1 MTENTMAVA
10 ANEESRGKRK
20 LIVAAGAAGLLVLGA
35 AGYLLLSGGGSSNDA
50 SFAPPAHHVQAPKSS
65 ATLRSHVPA
74 VRRLPA
80 ASQVRIGRDPF
91 SALYVVPVAAPAGAS
106 GSSTGTPATTPTG
119 SPTAGTGTTSTG
131 ATTPTTARYVLVLK
145 AVTRDPGGAY
155 LFNFT
160 VDSTPKTVLPAQRFG
175 KYGELVVLTYVKN
188 SKGAV
193 TGAVV
198 QVGDDSPIAVPIGA
212 KVSVL

>member
-10 ANEESRGKRK
+10 ADDESGGKRK
-20 LIVAAGAAGLLVLGA
+20 LIVAGGAVGLVVLGA
-35 AGYLLLSGGGSSNDA
+35 AGYMLLNGGGSSNDA
-50 SFAPPAHHVQAPKSS
+50 GFTLPVHHVQAPKSS
-65 ATLRSHVPA
+65 TTLKSHVPA
-74 VRRLPA
+74 VRSLPA

-91 SALYVVPVAAPAGAS
+91 NALYVVPVAPPAGTS
-106 GSSTGTPATTPTG
+106 GSSTGTPATTPSG
-119 SPTAGTGTTSTG
+119 SPTAGTG
-131 ATTPTTARYVLVLK
+131 ATTPTAARYVLVLK
-145 AVTRDPGGAY
+145 TVTRDPGGAY

-160 VDSTPKTVLPAQRFG
+160 VDGTPKTVLPAQRFG
-175 KYGELVVLTYVKN
+175 KYGELVVLTYVKS

-198 QVGDDSPIAVPIGA
+198 QVGDDSPIQVPLGV